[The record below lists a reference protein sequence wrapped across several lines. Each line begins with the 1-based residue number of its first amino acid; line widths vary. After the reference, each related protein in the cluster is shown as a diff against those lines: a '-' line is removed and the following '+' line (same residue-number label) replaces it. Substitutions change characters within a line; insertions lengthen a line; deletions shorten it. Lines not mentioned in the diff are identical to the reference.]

1 MPLTLTV
8 GQGWFLEAMIST
20 TIVGASGYGGG
31 ELARLLDGHPEL
43 NIVQVL
49 SNTFAGKPFA
59 AAFNGMYG
67 TPTGNLICAPTSE
80 APIGELV
87 FLAQESGYAMR
98 VAEEYLNAG
107 KRVIDLSAD
116 FRLTSPAIYQKYYKA
131 EPASSSLMAHAVYG
145 MPELFRDAIKD
156 AKLIANP
163 GCYVTA
169 STLAIKPL
177 LDAGV
182 LTGSGIIIDAKSGV
196 SGAGRSKNDAIYKY
210 SEANE
215 ALRVYGVGGVH
226 RHTPEI
232 EQNLGV
238 KVLFTPHLVPMSRG
252 ILATCYL
259 PAKNGITLQGA
270 YDALV
275 DAYNDE
281 PFVTVRPLGDFP
293 SSKDVAGTN
302 RVHIGLGFAPE
313 SETLIAVAAIDNL
326 IKGAAGQAVQ
336 NANIMYGLP
345 ETMGL
350 AHGGIWP

>member
-1 MPLTLTV
+1 MV
-8 GQGWFLEAMIST
+8 LEAMIST

-31 ELARLLDGHPEL
+31 ELARLLDGHPEF
-43 NIVQVL
+43 NVVQVL
-49 SNTFAGKPFA
+49 SNTFAGQPFA

-67 TPTGNLICAPTSE
+67 TPTGSLVCAPTSD
-80 APIGELV
+80 APTGELI

-98 VAEEYLNAG
+98 VVADYLAAG

-116 FRLTSPAIYQKYYKA
+116 FRLTSPDIYRAYYKA
-131 EPASSSLMAHAVYG
+131 EPADAGLMEHAVYG
-145 MPELFRDAIKD
+145 MPELFRAAIKS
-156 AKLIANP
+156 ANLIANP

-177 LDAGV
+177 LDAGF
-182 LTGSGIIIDAKSGV
+182 LSGRGIIIDAKSGV

-215 ALRVYGVGGVH
+215 AMRVYGVGGVH

-259 PAKNGITLQGA
+259 PTKGDVTLVAA

-275 DAYNDE
+275 AAYAAE

-302 RVHIGLGFAPE
+302 RVHIGLGFAPA
-313 SETLIAVAAIDNL
+313 SEMLIAVAAIDNL
-326 IKGAAGQAVQ
+326 VKGAAGQAIQ
-336 NANIMYGLP
+336 NANIMYRLP

>member
-1 MPLTLTV
+1 
-8 GQGWFLEAMIST
+8 MIST

-31 ELARLLDGHPEL
+31 ELARLLDGHPEFDV
-43 NIVQVL
+43 VQVL
-49 SNTFAGKPFA
+49 SNTFAGQPFA

-67 TPTGNLICAPTSE
+67 TPTGDLICAPTSD
-80 APIGELV
+80 APTGELI

-98 VAEEYLNAG
+98 VAADYLAAG

-116 FRLTSPAIYQKYYKA
+116 FRLTSPDVYRAYYKS
-131 EPASSSLMAHAVYG
+131 EPAPTNVMEHAVYG
-145 MPELFRDAIKD
+145 MPELFRDKIKD

-177 LDAGV
+177 LDAG
-182 LTGSGIIIDAKSGV
+182 LLLGSGIIIDAKSGV

-215 ALRVYGVGGVH
+215 AMRVYGVGGVH

-259 PAKNGITLQGA
+259 PAKGGVTLNTA

-275 DAYNDE
+275 AAYANE

-302 RVHIGLGFAPE
+302 RVHIALGFAE
-313 SETLIAVAAIDNL
+313 ASGMLIAVSAIDNL
-326 IKGAAGQAVQ
+326 IKGAAGQAIQ

>member
-1 MPLTLTV
+1 MV
-8 GQGWFLEAMIST
+8 LEAMIST

-31 ELARLLDGHPEL
+31 ELARLLDGHPEINL
-43 NIVQVL
+43 VQVL
-49 SNTFAGKPFA
+49 SNTFAGQPFA

-67 TPTGNLICAPTSE
+67 TPTGSLVCAPTSD
-80 APIGELV
+80 APTGELI

-98 VAEEYLNAG
+98 VVADYLAAG

-116 FRLTSPAIYQKYYKA
+116 FRLISPDIYRAFYKA
-131 EPASSSLMAHAVYG
+131 EPADAGLMEHAVYG
-145 MPELFRDAIKD
+145 MPELFRAAIKS
-156 AKLIANP
+156 ANLIANP

-177 LDAGV
+177 LDAGF
-182 LTGSGIIIDAKSGV
+182 LSGRGIIIDAKSGV

-215 ALRVYGVGGVH
+215 AMRVYGVGGVH

-259 PAKNGITLQGA
+259 PTKGDVTLVAA

-275 DAYNDE
+275 AAYAGE

-302 RVHIGLGFAPE
+302 RVHIGLGFAPD
-313 SETLIAVAAIDNL
+313 SEMLIVVAAIDNL
-326 IKGAAGQAVQ
+326 IKGAAGQAIQ
-336 NANIMYGLP
+336 NANIMYGLS

-350 AHGGIWP
+350 ANGGIWP

>member
-1 MPLTLTV
+1 M
-8 GQGWFLEAMIST
+8 E
-20 TIVGASGYGGG
+20 
-31 ELARLLDGHPEL
+31 
-43 NIVQVL
+43 
-49 SNTFAGKPFA
+49 
-59 AAFNGMYG
+59 
-67 TPTGNLICAPTSE
+67 
-80 APIGELV
+80 
-87 FLAQESGYAMR
+87 
-98 VAEEYLNAG
+98 
-107 KRVIDLSAD
+107 
-116 FRLTSPAIYQKYYKA
+116 
-131 EPASSSLMAHAVYG
+131 HAVYG
-145 MPELFRDAIKD
+145 MPELFRDKIKD

-177 LDAGV
+177 LDAG
-182 LTGSGIIIDAKSGV
+182 LLLGSGIIIDAKSGV

-215 ALRVYGVGGVH
+215 AMRVYGVGGVH

-259 PAKNGITLQGA
+259 PAKGGVTLAAA

-275 DAYNDE
+275 AAYANE

-302 RVHIGLGFAPE
+302 RVHIGLGFAE
-313 SETLIAVAAIDNL
+313 ASGMLIAVSAIDNL
-326 IKGAAGQAVQ
+326 IKGAAGQAIQ
-336 NANIMYGLP
+336 NANIMYGIP

>member
-1 MPLTLTV
+1 MV
-8 GQGWFLEAMIST
+8 LEAMIST

-31 ELARLLDGHPEL
+31 ELARLLDGHPEFDV
-43 NIVQVL
+43 VQVL

-67 TPTGNLICAPTSE
+67 TPTGDLICAPTSD
-80 APIGELV
+80 APTGELI

-98 VAEEYLNAG
+98 VAADYLAAG

-116 FRLTSPAIYQKYYKA
+116 FRLTSPDVYRAYYKS
-131 EPASSSLMAHAVYG
+131 EPAATGLMEHAVYG
-145 MPELFRDAIKD
+145 MPELFRDNIKD

-177 LDAGV
+177 LDAGM
-182 LTGSGIIIDAKSGV
+182 LLGSGIIIDAKSGV

-215 ALRVYGVGGVH
+215 AMRVYGVGGVH

-238 KVLFTPHLVPMSRG
+238 NVLFTPHLVPMSRG

-259 PAKNGITLQGA
+259 PAKVGVTLEAA

-275 DAYNDE
+275 SAYANE
-281 PFVTVRPLGDFP
+281 PFVTVRPLGDYP

-302 RVHIGLGFAPE
+302 RVHIGLGFAE
-313 SETLIAVAAIDNL
+313 VSRTLIAVSAIDNL
-326 IKGAAGQAVQ
+326 IKGAAGQAIQ

-350 AHGGIWP
+350 SHGGIWP

>member
-1 MPLTLTV
+1 MV
-8 GQGWFLEAMIST
+8 LEAMIST

-31 ELARLLDGHPEL
+31 ELARLLDGHPEF
-43 NIVQVL
+43 NVVQVL
-49 SNTFAGKPFA
+49 SNTFAGQPFA

-67 TPTGNLICAPTSE
+67 TPTGSLVCAPTSD
-80 APIGELV
+80 APTGELI

-98 VAEEYLNAG
+98 VAADYLAAG

-116 FRLTSPAIYQKYYKA
+116 FRLTSPDIYRAYYKA
-131 EPASSSLMAHAVYG
+131 EPADAGLMEHAVYG
-145 MPELFRDAIKD
+145 MPELFRAAIKS
-156 AKLIANP
+156 ATLIANP

-177 LDAGV
+177 LDAGF
-182 LTGSGIIIDAKSGV
+182 LSGRGIIIDAKSGV

-215 ALRVYGVGGVH
+215 AMRVYGVGGVH

-232 EQNLGV
+232 EQNLGI

-259 PAKNGITLQGA
+259 PTKGDIKLAAA

-275 DAYNDE
+275 AAYAVE

-326 IKGAAGQAVQ
+326 VKGAAGQAIQ

>member
-1 MPLTLTV
+1 MV
-8 GQGWFLEAMIST
+8 LEAMIST

-31 ELARLLDGHPEL
+31 ELARLLDGHPEFDV
-43 NIVQVL
+43 VQVL

-67 TPTGNLICAPTSE
+67 TSTGDLICAPTTDE
-80 APIGELV
+80 PTGDLI
-87 FLAQESGYAMR
+87 FLAQESGYAMK
-98 VAEEYLNAG
+98 VAAAYLAAG

-116 FRLTSPAIYQKYYKA
+116 FRITSPDIYRTYYKA
-131 EPASSSLMAHAVYG
+131 EPAPTSLMEHAVYG
-145 MPELFRDAIKD
+145 MPELFRSKIKD
-156 AKLIANP
+156 ARLIANP

-177 LDAGV
+177 LDADV
-182 LTGSGIIIDAKSGV
+182 LIGSGIIIDAKSGV
-196 SGAGRSKNDAIYKY
+196 SGAGRSKSDAIYKY

-238 KVLFTPHLVPMSRG
+238 NVLFTPHLVPMTRG

-259 PAKNGITLQGA
+259 PAKDGVTLQAA
-270 YDALV
+270 YESLAA
-275 DAYNDE
+275 AYANE
-281 PFVTVRPLGDFP
+281 PFVTVRPVGDYP

-302 RVHIGLGFAPE
+302 RVHIGLGFAQA
-313 SETLIAVAAIDNL
+313 SSTLIAVAAIDNL
-326 IKGAAGQAVQ
+326 IKGAAGQAIQ
-336 NANIMYGLP
+336 NANIMYGFP
-345 ETMGL
+345 ETLGL

>member
-1 MPLTLTV
+1 
-8 GQGWFLEAMIST
+8 
-20 TIVGASGYGGG
+20 
-31 ELARLLDGHPEL
+31 
-43 NIVQVL
+43 
-49 SNTFAGKPFA
+49 
-59 AAFNGMYG
+59 MYG
-67 TPTGNLICAPTSE
+67 TRTGELVCAPTSD
-80 APIGELV
+80 APTGELI

-98 VAEEYLNAG
+98 VADEYLSAG

-116 FRLTSPAIYQKYYKA
+116 FRLTSPDVYRTYYKA
-131 EPASSSLMAHAVYG
+131 EPAHASIMEHAVYG
-145 MPELFRDAIKD
+145 MPELFRDKIKD
-156 AKLIANP
+156 ARLIANP

-177 LDAGV
+177 LDAGI
-182 LTGSGIIIDAKSGV
+182 LLGSGIIIDAKSGV
-196 SGAGRSKNDAIYKY
+196 SGAGRSKGDAIYKY

-215 ALRVYGVGGVH
+215 ALRAYGVGGVH

-238 KVLFTPHLVPMSRG
+238 NVLFTPHLVPMSRG

-259 PAKNGITLQGA
+259 PAKPDTTLDAA
-270 YDALV
+270 YGALV
-275 DAYNDE
+275 LAYINE

-302 RVHIGLGFAPE
+302 RVHIGLGFAKA
-313 SETLIAVAAIDNL
+313 SGMLIAVAAIDNL
-326 IKGAAGQAVQ
+326 IKGAAGQAIQ

>member
-1 MPLTLTV
+1 VPHFVKIEAGMV
-8 GQGWFLEAMIST
+8 LEAMIST
-20 TIVGASGYGGG
+20 IIVGASGYGGG
-31 ELARLLDGHPEL
+31 ELARLLDGHPEF
-43 NIVQVL
+43 NVVQVL

-67 TPTGNLICAPTSE
+67 TPTGNLICAPTSDV
-80 APIGELV
+80 PTGDLI
-87 FLAQESGYAMR
+87 FLAQESGYAMQ
-98 VAEEYLNAG
+98 VASDYLAAG

-116 FRLTSPAIYQKYYKA
+116 FRLTSSAVYQKYYKA
-131 EPASSSLMAHAVYG
+131 EPAAASLMEHAVYG
-145 MPELFRDAIKD
+145 MPELFRDAIKG
-156 AKLIANP
+156 ARLIANP

-177 LDAGV
+177 LDAGM
-182 LTGSGIIIDAKSGV
+182 LTGTGIIIDAKSGV

-215 ALRVYGVGGVH
+215 AMRVYGVGGVH

-259 PAKNGITLQGA
+259 PAQPGITLQ
-270 YDALV
+270 
-275 DAYNDE
+275 DAYNALVTAYINE
-281 PFVTVRPLGDFP
+281 PFVSVRPLGDFP

-302 RVHIGLGFAPE
+302 RVHIGLGFAPD

-326 IKGAAGQAVQ
+326 IKGAAGQAIQ

>member
-1 MPLTLTV
+1 MV
-8 GQGWFLEAMIST
+8 LEAMIST

-31 ELARLLDGHPEL
+31 ELARLLDGHPEFDV
-43 NIVQVL
+43 VQVL
-49 SNTFAGKPFA
+49 SNTFTGQPFA

-67 TPTGNLICAPTSE
+67 TATGDLICAPTSD
-80 APIGELV
+80 APTGELI

-98 VAEEYLNAG
+98 VAADYLATG

-116 FRLTSPAIYQKYYKA
+116 FRLTSPDVYRAYYKS
-131 EPASSSLMAHAVYG
+131 EPAPTNVMEHAVYG
-145 MPELFRDAIKD
+145 MPELFRDNIKD

-177 LDAGV
+177 LDAG
-182 LTGSGIIIDAKSGV
+182 LLLGSGIIIDAKSGV

-215 ALRVYGVGGVH
+215 AMRVYGVGGVH

-238 KVLFTPHLVPMSRG
+238 MVLFTPHLVPMSRG

-259 PAKNGITLQGA
+259 PAKVGVTLAAA

-275 DAYNDE
+275 AAYANE

-302 RVHIGLGFAPE
+302 RVHIGLGFAE
-313 SETLIAVAAIDNL
+313 ASGMLIAVSAIDNL
-326 IKGAAGQAVQ
+326 IKGAAGQAIQ

>member
-1 MPLTLTV
+1 MV
-8 GQGWFLEAMIST
+8 LEAMIST

-31 ELARLLDGHPEL
+31 ELARLLDGHPEFDV
-43 NIVQVL
+43 VQVL

-67 TPTGNLICAPTSE
+67 TPTGNLICAPTSD
-80 APIGELV
+80 APTGELI

-98 VAEEYLNAG
+98 VAGEYLAAG

-116 FRLTSPAIYQKYYKA
+116 FRLTSPDVYRNYYKA
-131 EPASSSLMAHAVYG
+131 EPAPSTLMEHAVYG
-145 MPELFRDAIKD
+145 MPELFRDKIKD

-177 LDAGV
+177 LDSGM
-182 LTGSGIIIDAKSGV
+182 LLGSGIIIDAKSGV

-215 ALRVYGVGGVH
+215 ALRIYGVGGVH

-238 KVLFTPHLVPMSRG
+238 NVLFTPHLVPMSRG

-259 PAKNGITLQGA
+259 PVKAETTLEAA

-275 DAYNDE
+275 SAYTNE

-302 RVHIGLGFAPE
+302 RVHIGLGFA
-313 SETLIAVAAIDNL
+313 ETSRMLIAVAAIDNL
-326 IKGAAGQAVQ
+326 IKGAAGQAIQ

-345 ETMGL
+345 ETLGL

>member
-1 MPLTLTV
+1 MV
-8 GQGWFLEAMIST
+8 LEAMIST

-31 ELARLLDGHPEL
+31 ELARLLDGHPEFDV
-43 NIVQVL
+43 VQVL

-67 TPTGNLICAPTSE
+67 TPTGDLICAPTSD
-80 APIGELV
+80 APAGELI

-98 VAEEYLNAG
+98 VAADYLSAG

-116 FRLTSPAIYQKYYKA
+116 FRLTSPDVYRAYYKS
-131 EPASSSLMAHAVYG
+131 EPAPTNVMEHAVYG
-145 MPELFRDAIKD
+145 MPELFRDNIKD

-177 LDAGV
+177 LDAG
-182 LTGSGIIIDAKSGV
+182 LLLGSGIIIDAKSGV

-215 ALRVYGVGGVH
+215 AMRVYGVGGVH

-259 PAKNGITLQGA
+259 PAKGGVTLAAA

-275 DAYNDE
+275 AAYANE
-281 PFVTVRPLGDFP
+281 PFVTVRPLGDYP

-302 RVHIGLGFAPE
+302 RVHL
-313 SETLIAVAAIDNL
+313 SEASGMLIAVSAIDNL
-326 IKGAAGQAVQ
+326 IKGAAGQAIQ